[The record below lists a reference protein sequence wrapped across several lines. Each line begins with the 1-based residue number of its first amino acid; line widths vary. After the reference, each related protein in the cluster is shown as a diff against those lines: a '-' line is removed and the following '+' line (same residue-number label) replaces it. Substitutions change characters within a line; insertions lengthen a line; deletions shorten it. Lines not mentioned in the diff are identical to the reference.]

1 MRQQFRGA
9 IFKMPSI
16 KIKTNAVAAINNS
29 MAYMQGVAEAPRE
42 AVINHEIG
50 MAFASI
56 AKRSLSSFIDQEA
69 RLSPASMHHVYEWG
83 QLGKPTGRLW
93 KIESTYK
100 PGVIAINSDFR
111 QSRTYVPLTP
121 GTKRRH
127 KFTFKAE
134 VMEKG
139 KPVTIRAKNASA
151 LFFYSK
157 NGDPVFIPKSKSV
170 VIKSPGGKFVK
181 GAYAKTMRRFQTSA
195 RFLVDIEQS
204 RILKRLELAQKAA
217 GIDMPTSVSTGSTPS
232 TFIKMAKGNSA
243 KHINQVTRMYKAD
256 GELNG

>member
-1 MRQQFRGA
+1 
-9 IFKMPSI
+9 MPSI
-16 KIKTNAVAAINNS
+16 KIKTNAVVAINNS
-29 MAYMQGVAEAPRE
+29 MAYMQGVAEAPKD
-42 AVINHEIG
+42 AMVNHEIG
-50 MAFASI
+50 KAFASI

-100 PGVIAINSDFR
+100 PGVIAISSDFR

-127 KFTFKAE
+127 KFTFKAD

-139 KPVTIRAKNASA
+139 KPVTIKAKNANA

-157 NGDPVFIPKSKSV
+157 SGDPVFIPKSRSV

-181 GAYAKTMRRFQTSA
+181 GAYAKTLRRFQGSA
-195 RFLVDIEQS
+195 RLLADIEQS
-204 RILKRLELAQKAA
+204 GILKRLELAQKAS
-217 GIDMPTSVSTGSTPS
+217 GMDMPSSVATGSTPS

-243 KHINQVTRMYKAD
+243 RHINQVTRMYKAD
-256 GELNG
+256 GEING

>member
-1 MRQQFRGA
+1 
-9 IFKMPSI
+9 MPSVN
-16 KIKTNAVAAINNS
+16 IKTNAVKAINNT
-29 MAYMQGVAEAPRE
+29 MAYIQGVADAPNDPTL
-42 AVINHEIG
+42 NHEIG
-50 MAFASI
+50 SAFASI

-111 QSRTYVPLTP
+111 QSRTFVPLTP
-121 GTKRRH
+121 GTNRRH

-139 KPVTIRAKNASA
+139 KPVTIKAKNAEA

-157 NGDPVFIPKSKSV
+157 GGDPIFIPKSRSV

-181 GAYAKTMRRFQTSA
+181 GAYAKTLRRFQGSA
-195 RFLVDIEQS
+195 RFLADIQQS
-204 RILKRLELAQKAA
+204 GILKRLELAQKAA

-243 KHINQVTRMYKAD
+243 RHINQVTRMYKAD
-256 GELNG
+256 GEING

>member
-1 MRQQFRGA
+1 
-9 IFKMPSI
+9 MPSI
-16 KIKTNAVAAINNS
+16 NIKTNAIAAINNS
-29 MAYMQGVAEAPRE
+29 MAYMQGIAESPKDAI
-42 AVINHEIG
+42 VNHEIG

-56 AKRSLSSFIDQEA
+56 AKRSLSAFIDQEA

-100 PGVIAINSDFR
+100 PGVIVIKSDFR

-121 GTKRRH
+121 GTNRRH

-139 KPVTIRAKNASA
+139 KPVTIRAKNADA

-157 NGDPVFIPKSKSV
+157 SGDPVFIPKSRSV

-181 GAYAKTMRRFQTSA
+181 GAYAKTLRRFQSSA
-195 RFLVDIEQS
+195 RLLADIEQS
-204 RILKRLELAQKAA
+204 GILRRLELAQKAA
-217 GIDMPTSVSTGSTPS
+217 GLEMPSSVSTGSTPS
-232 TFIKMAKGNSA
+232 TFVKMAKGNSA
-243 KHINQVTRMYKAD
+243 RHINQVTRMYKAD
-256 GELNG
+256 GEING